1 MFGLSDLY
9 VPLAHGWRRENY
21 KKKKNGKRD
30 HGEEKNP
37 PLHAFP
43 SFSTFLPSLS
53 IHKNPSKKREN
64 IRSLALMIVMSLVT
78 RPCPHPS

>member
-9 VPLAHGWRRENY
+9 VPLAHGWRREN
-21 KKKKNGKRD
+21 KKKRRENRSYEKKRT
-30 HGEEKNP
+30 
-37 PLHAFP
+37 PLCMLSPLSLP
-43 SFSTFLPSLS
+43 SFPSLS

-64 IRSLALMIVMSLVT
+64 IRSLALMIVMSLIT